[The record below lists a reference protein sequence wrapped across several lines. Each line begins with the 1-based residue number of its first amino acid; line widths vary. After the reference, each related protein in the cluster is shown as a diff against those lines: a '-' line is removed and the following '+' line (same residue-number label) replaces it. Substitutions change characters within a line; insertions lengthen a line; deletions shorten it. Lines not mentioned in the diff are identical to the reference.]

1 MNEQKLKE
9 QLMRLDERDERHRLP
24 EYRVSLVN
32 FMEYDFFD
40 SDEAFMISKSPRFTP
55 TPAHSHDFVEL
66 NFMFEGECEQTID
79 GKPQRLKKNQMTLI
93 DTNTSHSIGVLKETD
108 VLINFS
114 MSREFVEKYLIS
126 LLDEDNTL
134 SYFFANTLNPSN
146 TSMNY
151 VVFDVGENDR
161 ILTFLYELLWEQL
174 HPSRNTRKMKETMM
188 QLILMDLV
196 GSGKTVVEQT
206 SLSPSNQIIL
216 RALQY
221 MEKNFL
227 NCSLR
232 QMAADLHVHQ
242 VYLTSLLKE
251 QTGLSYS
258 QHISRFKLEKIKRM
272 LLERPDL
279 SIEEISTQCGYS
291 NQTFFYSKFKEAY
304 HMTPRQY
311 RQQALKNWKT

>member
-1 MNEQKLKE
+1 MNEQQLKE
-9 QLMRLDERDERHRLP
+9 RLMRLDERDERHNLP
-24 EYRVSLVN
+24 EYRVSLIDYL
-32 FMEYDFFD
+32 EYDKFN
-40 SDEAFMISKSPRFTP
+40 SDESFVISRNPRFTP
-55 TPAHSHDFVEL
+55 TPDHSHDFVEL
-66 NFMFEGECEQTID
+66 NFMFEGECDQVID

-93 DTNTSHSIGVLKETD
+93 DTNTTHSIGVLDEDD
-108 VLINFS
+108 VLINFT

-126 LLDEDNTL
+126 LLDEENTL
-134 SYFFANTLNPSN
+134 SYFFANTLNPGN

-151 VVFDVGENDR
+151 IVFDVSENER
-161 ILTFLYELLWEQL
+161 ILNFLYELLWEQL
-174 HPSRNTRKMKETMM
+174 YPTRNSRKIKETMM

-227 NCSLR
+227 NCSLK
-232 QMAADLHVHQ
+232 QMAIDLHVHQ

-258 QHISRFKLEKIKRM
+258 QHISRLKLEKIKRM

-311 RQQALKNWKT
+311 RQEALKHWKS